1 MKLSLKHVLLLTAL
15 AVATQPNLILA
26 SEDSAAV
33 SSDAVADAAAEA
45 KVEEA
50 VEAAVDASTGDVVV
64 EDDATDDDDGGGDA
78 GKECAADDCSSDT
91 TATVSETTDEA
102 EAEEEDPKCPSR
114 PHVIRCAAKYLD
126 TNHNGALEREELE
139 SVMNSVPWLLR
150 SEYSLSFN
158 NGSVVHVHLEW
169 MLAAFIC
176 SILIN
181 CKPCSTLL
189 YSKHPIKQY

>member
-1 MKLSLKHVLLLTAL
+1 MS
-15 AVATQPNLILA
+15 
-26 SEDSAAV
+26 
-33 SSDAVADAAAEA
+33 
-45 KVEEA
+45 VE
-50 VEAAVDASTGDVVV
+50 SGT
-64 EDDATDDDDGGGDA
+64 
-78 GKECAADDCSSDT
+78 
-91 TATVSETTDEA
+91 EA

-114 PHVIRCAAKYLD
+114 PHVIRCAAKYLG